1 MTLDLGELLEAEG
14 VLLECAK
21 GPIPNVAQLVAG
33 EPIPLFTAHVGDIV
47 PLQSGFSISYIIS
60 PDGQR
65 FLMDT
70 IVEEPAPAPITVILN
85 WKPGS

>member
-1 MTLDLGELLEAEG
+1 
-14 VLLECAK
+14 
-21 GPIPNVAQLVAG
+21 
-33 EPIPLFTAHVGDIV
+33 VGDIV
-47 PLQSGFSISYIIS
+47 PLQSGYSISYIIS

-70 IVEEPAPAPITVILN
+70 IVEEPAAAPITVILN